1 MLMIRSM
8 TGFGRGEARGET
20 VTVTVE
26 ARSVNARHLDLALR
40 LPRALS
46 TIEPEAR
53 RLVQSRL
60 ERGRVEITV
69 TLAPTPGTSSTRLA
83 VDDALARD
91 YLAQARRVASAL
103 GLSDAVSLEW
113 LFERPGVV
121 RLEEAEAPSGDVTW
135 ETVAPPLASALDE
148 LVERRTAEGQ
158 RLASELRVQHA
169 ELAAAVERFAAR
181 APAAA
186 RRREDRLRERLA
198 AVRDSVVVDEQRVL
212 TEVAVWVDKTD
223 IAEEVVRLRAHL
235 AELQLL
241 LDKGGPVGRP
251 LDFLL
256 QELNREVNTVGSK
269 ADDLELSQV
278 VLGAKGTLEKMR
290 EQVQNLE

>member
-1 MLMIRSM
+1 MIRSM

-46 TIEPEAR
+46 VLEPETR

-69 TLAPTPGTSSTRLA
+69 TLAPVPGAASARLA
-83 VDDALARD
+83 VADALARD
-91 YLAQARRVASAL
+91 YLTQARRVASTL
-103 GLSDAVSLEW
+103 GLSEAVSLEW
-113 LFERPGVV
+113 VLGRPGVV
-121 RLEEAEAPSGDVTW
+121 RVEESEAASGDVTW
-135 ETVAPPLASALDE
+135 ETLAPPLTSALDE

-158 RLASELRVQHA
+158 RLAAELRGQHA
-169 ELAAAVERFAAR
+169 ELAAAVERFAER

-186 RRREDRLRERLA
+186 RRREERLRERLTTL
-198 AVRDSVVVDEQRVL
+198 RDSVVVDEQRVL

-256 QELNREVNTVGSK
+256 QELNREINTVGSK

-278 VLGAKGTLEKMR
+278 VLGAKGTLERMR

>member
-1 MLMIRSM
+1 MIRSM

-40 LPRALS
+40 LPRVLS
-46 TIEPEAR
+46 GLEPETR
-53 RLVQSRL
+53 RHVQSRL

-69 TLAPTPGTSSTRLA
+69 TLVPVPGASSVRLA

-91 YLAQARRVASAL
+91 YLTQARRVASTL
-103 GLSDAVSLEW
+103 GLSDAVALEW
-113 LFERPGVV
+113 VLERPGVM
-121 RLEEAEAPSGDVTW
+121 RLEESEAASDDVTW
-135 ETVAPPLASALDE
+135 EMLEPPLTSALDE

-158 RLASELRVQHA
+158 RLAAELRGHHA
-169 ELAAAVERFAAR
+169 ELTTAVERFAER

-186 RRREDRLRERLA
+186 RRREERLRERLA
-198 AVRDSVVVDEQRVL
+198 TLRDSVVVDEQRVL

-241 LDKGGPVGRP
+241 LDKSGPVGRP

-256 QELNREVNTVGSK
+256 QELNREINTVGSK

-278 VLGAKGTLEKMR
+278 VLGAKGTLERMR

>member
-1 MLMIRSM
+1 MIRSM

-40 LPRALS
+40 LPRVLS
-46 TIEPEAR
+46 GLEPETR
-53 RLVQSRL
+53 RHVQSRL

-69 TLAPTPGTSSTRLA
+69 TLVPVPGASSVRLA

-91 YLAQARRVASAL
+91 YLTQARRVASTL
-103 GLSDAVSLEW
+103 GLSDAVALGW
-113 LFERPGVV
+113 VLERPGVM
-121 RLEEAEAPSGDVTW
+121 RLEESEAASDDVTW
-135 ETVAPPLASALDE
+135 EMLEPPLTSALDE

-158 RLASELRVQHA
+158 RLAAELRGHHA
-169 ELAAAVERFAAR
+169 ELTTAVERFAER

-186 RRREDRLRERLA
+186 RRREERLRERLA
-198 AVRDSVVVDEQRVL
+198 TLRDSVVVDEQRVL

-235 AELQLL
+235 AELHLL
-241 LDKGGPVGRP
+241 LDKSGPVGRP

-256 QELNREVNTVGSK
+256 QELNREINTVGSK

-278 VLGAKGTLEKMR
+278 VLGAKGTLERMR